1 MKCPNCQSEQIR
13 KNGHRRGKQNYQCK
27 SCGRQFITNYS
38 SKGYPASTRE
48 HCLKMYVN
56 GVGFRAIARITGIN
70 HNTIIRWVKKVA
82 LELPLAPNP
91 QEIPEIT
98 EIDEL
103 QTFVGKKN

>member
-1 MKCPNCQSEQIR
+1 MAVNLLLIILQKAIQLQR
-13 KNGHRRGKQNYQCK
+13 
-27 SCGRQFITNYS
+27 
-38 SKGYPASTRE
+38 RE

-82 LELPLAPNP
+82 IELPLAPNP

-103 QTFVGKKN
+103 QTFVGKKKTLQ

>member
-1 MKCPNCQSEQIR
+1 M
-13 KNGHRRGKQNYQCK
+13 
-27 SCGRQFITNYS
+27 TNYS
-38 SKGYPASTRE
+38 PKGYPASTRE

-56 GVGFRAIARITGIN
+56 GAGFRAIERITGIN

-82 LELPLAPNP
+82 IELPLAPVH

-103 QTFVGKKN
+103 YEFR